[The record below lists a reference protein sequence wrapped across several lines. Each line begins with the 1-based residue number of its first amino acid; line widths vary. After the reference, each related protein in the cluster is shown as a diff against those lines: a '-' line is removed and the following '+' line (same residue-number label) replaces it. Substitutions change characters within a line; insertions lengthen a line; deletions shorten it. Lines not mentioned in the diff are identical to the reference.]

1 MIKELKYLFFITIIL
16 TFIFLTTKYYFS
28 DDHKKKSYRALQTNN
43 DKVIKFSKKI
53 VLLKNDTN
61 NIIEYVEKK
70 INENKKDYNF
80 WELIKDNEK

>member
-1 MIKELKYLFFITIIL
+1 MIKELKYLFFITIIS

-53 VLLKNDTN
+53 VLLKN
-61 NIIEYVEKK
+61 
-70 INENKKDYNF
+70 
-80 WELIKDNEK
+80 